1 MKSAKYNGTITVNG
15 VSVHTN
21 YVLKSGDLLTLD
33 IPESTSETVV
43 PQEIPIEIL
52 YETEDFLIVN
62 KPSGMASHPTL
73 THKDGTLA
81 NAVMHYYRHIPFTFR
96 LLTRLDADTTGV
108 CVIAKNAC
116 FAGLFSSLH
125 PVKIYNALCV
135 GTPTPAFGKIDAPI
149 ARADDSIIKRKIDC
163 SGKPAQTLYRT
174 LTHKNGLSLVEA
186 IPLTGRT
193 HQIRL
198 HLAHIGCPLY
208 GDFLYGT
215 ELPGER
221 TRLHCRKVSFAL
233 PQSNSV
239 FEIEAP
245 VPPDFQRLI

>member
-1 MKSAKYNGTITVNG
+1 MKSAKYNVTITVNG

-96 LLTRLDADTTGV
+96 LVTRLDADTTGV

-149 ARADDSIIKRKIDC
+149 ARADESIIKRKIDC

-221 TRLHCRKVSFAL
+221 TRLHCRTVSFSL

-245 VPPDFQRLI
+245 VPPDFQKLI